1 MSLFPIFKVNKI
13 SENNK
18 TDTIYV
24 FFGNNLD
31 IEDPDDLFNR
41 DPENKA
47 FADIFDEDELD
58 NIKTQNIEV
67 IFLTQ
72 SIHIDDS
79 IGVIK
84 LKIFEALQR
93 TVSMSEI
100 YLFCL
105 KAEKINPITMY
116 QNLTQNDYLPLTRVR
131 LEQMLKNIYDIDG
144 DPIKFGLP
152 KKDKYSFDDI
162 LKLDLV
168 DREYLVAKILGQKFV
183 FNNEYPFIA
192 NPFLVSEY
200 DTLLERSRRE
210 LTTLNNNLLLETVPI
225 FKNTIYLCLA
235 GDVFLKQEL
244 SIEYTSKIYYPFLHK
259 DNIDTIDK
267 LERDRTKLIESTTD
281 KLTIDVEKG
290 FENIDM
296 FYDIFKYRDQL
307 PSKRFSEN
315 PKKSGIIFI
324 KIIIHPDFT
333 IKIPIDVIFKL
344 IHATKEFPL
353 IKFNP
358 ETRQENIYRLYTE
371 QLTADGR
378 KIPFLNKAV
387 IFKLMRNIGKGKS
400 VAVYTNIIFKGIQYY
415 IACEFEDNGTIT
427 VFPLNNFETPI
438 MLDYSQNPYADI
450 DNIISLAINPLIEQI
465 KPFFEQS
472 GLEIPLFKS
481 IQRDNV
487 EIRNLSYQTIY
498 SITNPI
504 DITKYIGCVS
514 SVFTIESSNFKK
526 GIEMRFKRVANF
538 NKRDSQEA
546 FIIEKIDQ
554 GLKFDEIVE
563 ELVQNYNDTNAETA
577 ADLIAKIR
585 TELEVTR
592 GANRRRALMIKINP
606 GFKTLISLNS
616 ITSEIT
622 ITVDGINN
630 IYYLNTIPV
639 YINTLVRISQD
650 INSSKINASEI
661 NKLCSGKE
669 LDDIDFGEITSQS
682 ETSIMENK
690 VPTIDKETPV
700 YSKKS
705 PDSNELKMGENMDD
719 LLNMLGYDEDEVEDL
734 EGVVPMNKGGK
745 RSESS
750 ESEKS
755 VSTENLSS
763 VSSLSELS
771 PTVEAEETV
780 VSRPGPEATV
790 ETVAAP
796 AATVEAEETV
806 VARPGPEAT
815 VETVAAPAATVEA
828 VAAPAAT
835 VEAKETVVARPGPEA
850 TVEAVAAPAATVEAE
865 ETVVA
870 RPGPEAT
877 VEAVAAPAA
886 TVEAVAAP
894 AATMGEEIE
903 IKPKKNKP
911 KKKVV
916 EADLENTV
924 RDIRGMKLKYPN
936 PFSDRL
942 SKNAPQLF
950 VREKNDK
957 IDVYTRMCP
966 FSLNDRRQP
975 VILSKEEKNQL
986 VEEHPDINQE
996 SDFIEYS
1003 TDPTDSSKK
1012 FYYTCPRFWCML
1024 TDKMVTEK
1032 DILEGK
1038 CGPKVK
1044 RVEDAIIPK
1053 TADEIKDDGRYVY
1066 QFYDDKETKYPGFHK
1081 KKTPSGLCIPCCYS
1095 KWSTEEMKSRRDI
1108 CQGKNDDNKST
1119 TVSEEELKRNI
1130 QEGENYVKG
1139 PEKYG
1144 PQLGEHRWG
1153 FLPIVVQKFLHEVN
1167 DDCQVSKMNT
1177 SLKPN
1182 HTCILR
1188 HGVEINSQQSFI
1200 ACIANALFYVQE
1212 DENTKKP
1219 LITKYI
1225 PNAKNDVPSIK
1236 EMKELIINAI
1246 NIDKFIKYQ
1255 NGDLITS
1262 FANQDLTVDINKHE
1276 YINSK
1281 LYKKIAQHGDNEIN
1295 ISNSNSNSSEDE
1307 GEDERS
1313 NQVSNKPL
1321 EFFTR
1326 VVQAYETFILF
1337 LRDNSINIDYTYL
1350 WDLVCMPNSQLFE
1363 AGINLIIL
1371 EMPEDDITN
1380 NIELVCP
1387 SNRYSTHIYDARK
1400 RNLILLKRENYFEP
1414 IYGYRNDLVKNKIL
1428 ITKTFSEYDRNL
1440 PKTLRSVFTKIIKP
1454 TLGERC
1460 RYFESRPNEYKFK
1473 HPPLLDT
1480 LIETL
1485 IDKKYTILKQIL
1497 NFQGKVIG
1505 LLTKNKKG
1513 LEGFVP
1519 CYPSSLTTLKNSKNK
1534 KNCDNESKCD
1544 YDFVYMSDN
1553 VWKPYEET
1561 LQFLKE
1567 YYDYKEKDDIENV
1580 ECSDD
1585 NTFCRV
1591 VKDEQIIGFLTN
1603 TNQFVRIYDP
1613 IPVSSVDDNI
1623 KTFTNN
1629 DMLVADIETLTTTNV
1644 DTTRTN
1650 YIKRIQLETNFYNVF
1665 RNTIR
1670 ILFNDY
1676 SNSEKRKTIQDECN
1690 KKYVSYTKQLDKVIG
1705 MLHDIVGD
1713 SIIFFTKGD
1722 KLGYDYKDIN
1732 ETDIHNCIKLSKN
1745 KCGENIDSGIC
1756 RITDDKCTL
1765 LLPKNNLI
1773 TDTDNE
1779 EFYYGRM
1786 ADELIRYNR
1795 IKSFIFKPQAYL
1807 SFGQLKYNLRDNEIL
1822 ILQNLLNQEFFD
1834 TLIPADINKYAKYNT
1849 YDTAEPIISQKYKN
1863 DFELDDVINPNH
1875 VRNCFQSDPVKIT
1888 SIFWKKCFPSN
1899 YTEVTYAGSNFCALY
1914 LIIDIVNEIKRI
1926 NLTMNQ
1932 VKEDL
1937 MDEYKR
1943 LTDNYSNRNK
1953 INTIINILREEG
1965 QYDANQL
1972 LDGTLNFEQMILHEG
1987 LLVKYKIP
1995 SIFISSKP
2003 IPETRFNRTEFVCYM
2018 DDENSYSHSKKHSE
2032 HQKFVFIF
2040 TPAMYRR
2047 KQLKNPEYKLIMNDD
2062 SKINISLD
2070 QLTNEDCIRNITKS
2084 IKIYHSIEEYI
2095 DVIFEKD
2102 NTTKYKKRRQGI
2114 RDIEFVIE
2122 GESIKE
2128 SVRNEPRNNIEF
2140 DIQEEVERRE
2150 EPTNKK
2156 KIIKIKKGKT
2166 GKKILLENAEEALE
2180 ALNAANDQL
2189 DLDEPFEIEPAPK
2202 QQKGTKK
2209 RKQKIN
2215 VNPHGKTKKK
2225 APQNS

>member
-1 MSLFPIFKVNKI
+1 M
-13 SENNK
+13 
-18 TDTIYV
+18 
-24 FFGNNLD
+24 
-31 IEDPDDLFNR
+31 
-41 DPENKA
+41 
-47 FADIFDEDELD
+47 
-58 NIKTQNIEV
+58 
-67 IFLTQ
+67 
-72 SIHIDDS
+72 
-79 IGVIK
+79 
-84 LKIFEALQR
+84 
-93 TVSMSEI
+93 
-100 YLFCL
+100 
-105 KAEKINPITMY
+105 
-116 QNLTQNDYLPLTRVR
+116 
-131 LEQMLKNIYDIDG
+131 
-144 DPIKFGLP
+144 
-152 KKDKYSFDDI
+152 
-162 LKLDLV
+162 
-168 DREYLVAKILGQKFV
+168 
-183 FNNEYPFIA
+183 
-192 NPFLVSEY
+192 
-200 DTLLERSRRE
+200 
-210 LTTLNNNLLLETVPI
+210 
-225 FKNTIYLCLA
+225 
-235 GDVFLKQEL
+235 
-244 SIEYTSKIYYPFLHK
+244 
-259 DNIDTIDK
+259 
-267 LERDRTKLIESTTD
+267 
-281 KLTIDVEKG
+281 
-290 FENIDM
+290 
-296 FYDIFKYRDQL
+296 
-307 PSKRFSEN
+307 
-315 PKKSGIIFI
+315 
-324 KIIIHPDFT
+324 
-333 IKIPIDVIFKL
+333 
-344 IHATKEFPL
+344 
-353 IKFNP
+353 
-358 ETRQENIYRLYTE
+358 
-371 QLTADGR
+371 
-378 KIPFLNKAV
+378 
-387 IFKLMRNIGKGKS
+387 
-400 VAVYTNIIFKGIQYY
+400 
-415 IACEFEDNGTIT
+415 
-427 VFPLNNFETPI
+427 
-438 MLDYSQNPYADI
+438 
-450 DNIISLAINPLIEQI
+450 
-465 KPFFEQS
+465 
-472 GLEIPLFKS
+472 
-481 IQRDNV
+481 
-487 EIRNLSYQTIY
+487 
-498 SITNPI
+498 
-504 DITKYIGCVS
+504 
-514 SVFTIESSNFKK
+514 
-526 GIEMRFKRVANF
+526 
-538 NKRDSQEA
+538 
-546 FIIEKIDQ
+546 
-554 GLKFDEIVE
+554 
-563 ELVQNYNDTNAETA
+563 
-577 ADLIAKIR
+577 
-585 TELEVTR
+585 
-592 GANRRRALMIKINP
+592 
-606 GFKTLISLNS
+606 
-616 ITSEIT
+616 
-622 ITVDGINN
+622 
-630 IYYLNTIPV
+630 
-639 YINTLVRISQD
+639 
-650 INSSKINASEI
+650 
-661 NKLCSGKE
+661 
-669 LDDIDFGEITSQS
+669 
-682 ETSIMENK
+682 
-690 VPTIDKETPV
+690 
-700 YSKKS
+700 
-705 PDSNELKMGENMDD
+705 
-719 LLNMLGYDEDEVEDL
+719 
-734 EGVVPMNKGGK
+734 
-745 RSESS
+745 
-750 ESEKS
+750 
-755 VSTENLSS
+755 
-763 VSSLSELS
+763 
-771 PTVEAEETV
+771 
-780 VSRPGPEATV
+780 
-790 ETVAAP
+790 
-796 AATVEAEETV
+796 
-806 VARPGPEAT
+806 
-815 VETVAAPAATVEA
+815 
-828 VAAPAAT
+828 
-835 VEAKETVVARPGPEA
+835 
-850 TVEAVAAPAATVEAE
+850 
-865 ETVVA
+865 
-870 RPGPEAT
+870 
-877 VEAVAAPAA
+877 
-886 TVEAVAAP
+886 
-894 AATMGEEIE
+894 
-903 IKPKKNKP
+903 
-911 KKKVV
+911 
-916 EADLENTV
+916 ENTV
-924 RDIRGMKLKYPN
+924 RDIRGLKLKYPN

-1032 DILEGK
+1032 DILDGK

-1108 CQGKNDDNKST
+1108 CQGKNDDNET
-1119 TVSEEELKRNI
+1119 TPVSGEEKDTQAELKRTI

-1167 DDCQVSKMNT
+1167 EDCQVSKMNT

-1212 DENTKKP
+1212 DEKTKKP

-1236 EMKELIINAI
+1236 EMKEIIINAI

-1262 FANQDLTVDINKHE
+1262 FANQDLIVDINKPE

-1281 LYKKIAQHGDNEIN
+1281 LYKKIEEHEDNEIN
-1295 ISNSNSNSSEDE
+1295 ISSISNHSNSNDDE
-1307 GEDERS
+1307 SKNELT

-1400 RNLILLKRENYFEP
+1400 RNLILVKRENYFEP

-1505 LLTKNKKG
+1505 LLIKNKKG

-1553 VWKPYEET
+1553 IWKPYEET

-1567 YYDYKEKDDIENV
+1567 YYDYKETDDIEKTN
-1580 ECSDD
+1580 CFD
-1585 NTFCRV
+1585 NNSFCRV

-1603 TNQFVRIYDP
+1603 TNQFIRIYDP
-1613 IPVSSVDDNI
+1613 IPVSSVDDSI

-1650 YIKRIQLETNFYNVF
+1650 YIKRIQLETNFYNIF

-1676 SNSEKRKTIQDECN
+1676 SNSDKRKAIQDECN
-1690 KKYVSYTKQLDKVIG
+1690 KKYVSYNKQLDKVIG

-1732 ETDIHNCIKLSKN
+1732 ETDIHNCIKLSKD
-1745 KCGENIDSGIC
+1745 KCDKTNETGIC

-1834 TLIPADINKYAKYNT
+1834 NLNPADINKYAKYNT
-1849 YDTAEPIISQKYKN
+1849 YDTAEPIMSQKYKN

-1888 SIFWKKCFPSN
+1888 SIFWKKCFPSKYN
-1899 YTEVTYAGSNFCALY
+1899 EVTYAGSNFCALY
-1914 LIIDIVNEIKRI
+1914 LIIDVVNEIKRI
-1926 NLTMNQ
+1926 TLTMEQ
-1932 VKEDL
+1932 IKEDL
-1937 MDEYKR
+1937 MNEYMR
-1943 LTDNYSNRNK
+1943 LTDNYSNRSK

-1987 LLVKYKIP
+1987 FYAVNFDLWILLVKYKIP

-2003 IPETRFNRTEFVCYM
+2003 IPETRFNRTGFVCYM
-2018 DDENSYSHSKKHSE
+2018 DDETSHSHSHSKKRNE
-2032 HQKFVFIF
+2032 DQKFVFIF

-2062 SKINISLD
+2062 SKIDISLD
-2070 QLTNEDCIRNITKS
+2070 ELTNEDCLRNITQS
-2084 IKIYHSIEEYI
+2084 IKIYHSVEEYI
-2095 DVIFEKD
+2095 DIIFEKD
-2102 NTTKYKKRRQGI
+2102 NTTKYKKRRKGV

-2122 GESIKE
+2122 GETINE
-2128 SVRNEPRNNIEF
+2128 SVRKAPDNNIEF
-2140 DIQEEVERRE
+2140 DIREEEVEMRQ

-2156 KIIKIKKGKT
+2156 KIIKIKRGKT

-2189 DLDEPFEIEPAPK
+2189 DLNEPFEIEPAPK
-2202 QQKGTKK
+2202 QQKASKK
-2209 RKQKIN
+2209 RKPKVN
-2215 VNPHGKTKKK
+2215 VNPHGKTKKRT
-2225 APQNS
+2225 PQIS